1 MTDRDQSIAP
11 AETFAA
17 LLQEQIKRWPDAVAY
32 REKYWGIWQSH
43 TWAETA
49 AGIRAM
55 ALGFSD
61 VGLKRGEH
69 VAIIGANRPELYWS
83 FTAIQA
89 MGGIPIPLYQDSIA
103 EEMQY
108 VLEHAEIRIAVCEN
122 QEQVDKILSVMER
135 CPKIEIVI
143 YKEPKGMRHYDQP
156 FIYALRELMERG
168 RALDAAKPDLYDSQ
182 VALGKNDDVA
192 LIAYTSGTTGD
203 PKGVVLSF
211 RALMK
216 AAQESVALEGLN
228 VEDEVL
234 SYLPLAWVGD
244 HFFSVAQ
251 AYHSG
256 MTVNCPESS
265 DTVMLDLKELGPT
278 YFFAPPAIWEGFLT
292 QIRIRMEDSG
302 RFKKWLFDYFIGVA
316 GRVGVRIMEEKPVSA
331 GERFLYWLGSLSI
344 YGPLRN
350 NLGLSRV
357 RIAYTAGAPLGEE
370 VFDFYRSLGINLK
383 QLYGQTE
390 SCAYVTLQR
399 NGDVKHDTVGPPAP
413 GCEVKIAENGE
424 ILFRSPGTFDCYYKN
439 EEATIETKG
448 ENEGDWIHTGDAGII
463 DDSGHLKVIDRAKDV
478 GTMND
483 GTLFAP
489 QYLENKLKFHPFIK
503 EAVTYGDQRDFVG
516 AFINIDLEATGNWA
530 ERQGIAYTSY
540 TDLADRDE
548 TYELIKG
555 CVEDVNAT
563 LARDSAL
570 VGSQIRRFLIL
581 HKELDADD
589 GEITR
594 TGKVRRRI
602 IAERFGDLI
611 DGLYSDAERVAVEAK
626 VTFEDGR
633 EGVIK
638 ANLKVQTSNT
648 FDAMKKAS

>member
-1 MTDRDQSIAP
+1 MTDSDQSIAP

-17 LLQEQIKRWPDAVAY
+17 LLQEQVKRWPDATAY
-32 REKYWGIWQSH
+32 REKYWGIWQTYS
-43 TWAETA
+43 WSETA
-49 AGIRAM
+49 TEIRAM
-55 ALGFSD
+55 ARGFSE

-89 MGGIPIPLYQDSIA
+89 MGGIPVPLYQDSIA

-156 FIYALRELMERG
+156 FIYALRELMEQG
-168 RALDAAKPDLYDSQ
+168 READANDPGFYDSQ

-192 LIAYTSGTTGD
+192 LIAYTSGTTGN
-203 PKGVVLSF
+203 PKGVVISF
-211 RALMK
+211 RALMT
-216 AAQESVALEGLN
+216 AAKESVAIERLN
-228 VEDEVL
+228 IKDEVL

-244 HFFSVAQ
+244 HFFSIAQ
-251 AYHSG
+251 AYHAG

-302 RFKKWLFDYFIGVA
+302 AFKKRLFDYFIGVA
-316 GRVGVRIMEEKPVSA
+316 ERVGVRIMEQKPVSA
-331 GERFLYWLGSLSI
+331 GDRFLYWLGTLSV

-357 RIAYTAGAPLGEE
+357 RLAYTAGAPLGEE

-399 NGDVKHDTVGPPAP
+399 DGDVKHDTVGPPAP

-424 ILFRSPGTFDCYYKN
+424 IMFRSPGTFDCYYKN
-439 EEATIETKG
+439 EEATRETKG
-448 ENEGDWIHTGDAGII
+448 EGENDWIHTGDAGII

-548 TYELIKG
+548 VYNLIKG
-555 CVEDVNAT
+555 CVEDVNGT

-570 VGSQIRRFLIL
+570 VGSQIKRFLIL

-602 IAERFGDLI
+602 IADRFGDLV
-611 DGLYSDAERVAVEAK
+611 DGLYSDTERVAVEAK

-638 ANLKVQTSNT
+638 ANLKIRTSDT
-648 FDAMKKAS
+648 FDTMKKAS

>member
-1 MTDRDQSIAP
+1 MTDRDQSVAH
-11 AETFAA
+11 AETFPA
-17 LLQEQIKRWPDAVAY
+17 LLQEQIKRWPDSPAY
-32 REKYWGIWQSH
+32 REKYYGIWQ
-43 TWAETA
+43 TWTWTQTA
-49 AGIRAM
+49 AEIRAM
-55 ALGFSD
+55 ALGLFE
-61 VGLKRGEH
+61 VGLQRGEH

-89 MGGIPIPLYQDSIA
+89 IGGIPIPLYQDGIA

-108 VLEHAEIRIAVCEN
+108 VLEHAEIRIAICEN

-135 CPKIEIVI
+135 CPKIEILI
-143 YKEPKGMRHYDQP
+143 YKDPRGMRHYDQP
-156 FIYALRELMERG
+156 FVHALSDLKEQG
-168 RALDAAKPDLYDSQ
+168 RALDAAKPDFYDSQ

-203 PKGVVLSF
+203 PKGVVISF

-216 AAQESVALEGLN
+216 ASQESVAIEQLN
-228 VEDEVL
+228 VKDEVL

-244 HFFSVAQ
+244 HFFSIAQ
-251 AYHSG
+251 AYQSG
-256 MTVNCPESS
+256 LTVNCPESS

-302 RFKKWLFDYFIGVA
+302 AIKKWLFDYFLGVA
-316 GRVGVRIMEEKPVSA
+316 GRVGVRIMEQKPVSA
-331 GERFLYWLGSLSI
+331 GERFLYWLGNLSI

-399 NGDVKHDTVGPPAP
+399 DGDVKHDTVGPPAP

-439 EEATIETKG
+439 EEATKETKG
-448 ENEGDWIHTGDAGII
+448 EGENDWIHTGDAGII

-548 TYELIKG
+548 VYNLVKG
-555 CVEDVNAT
+555 CVEDVNGT

-570 VGSQIRRFLIL
+570 VGSQIKRFLIL

-602 IAERFGDLI
+602 IADRFGDLV
-611 DGLYSDAERVAVEAK
+611 DGLYSDTDRVAVEAK

-638 ANLKVQTSNT
+638 ANLKVQTSET
-648 FDAMKKAS
+648 YDSMKKAS